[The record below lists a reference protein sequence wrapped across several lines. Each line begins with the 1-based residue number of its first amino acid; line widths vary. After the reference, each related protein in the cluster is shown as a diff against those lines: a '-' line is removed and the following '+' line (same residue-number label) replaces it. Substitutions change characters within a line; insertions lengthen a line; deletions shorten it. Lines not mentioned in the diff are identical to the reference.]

1 MPPGLGG
8 ADVVMHPTVRRAARQ
23 SATGERNAE
32 GRFMESSK
40 VSPKLAILQK
50 LLTAGVFGLNPIDR
64 NRNEMA

>member
-1 MPPGLGG
+1 
-8 ADVVMHPTVRRAARQ
+8 
-23 SATGERNAE
+23 
-32 GRFMESSK
+32 MESSK

>member
-40 VSPKLAILQK
+40 VSQMAILQK